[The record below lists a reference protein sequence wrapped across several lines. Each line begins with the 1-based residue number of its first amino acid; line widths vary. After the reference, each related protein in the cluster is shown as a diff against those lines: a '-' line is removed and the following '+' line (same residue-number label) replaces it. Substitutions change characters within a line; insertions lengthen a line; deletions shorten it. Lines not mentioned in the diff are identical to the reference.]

1 MNTYKGK
8 AFSVLGD
15 SISTLFG
22 YSTPEDA
29 VYYSASRRY
38 ETGVCYLRDTWWGR
52 VIEALG
58 GRLLINNSFSGST
71 VCRYSESEYDSY
83 ACSDGRTSA
92 LSEGG
97 CAPDVI
103 MIFMGINDRGCGAM
117 VYPLCKGGE
126 SDLSVFSSAYDT
138 MLGKVR
144 KNYPSAEVWCLTLP
158 LGLCDGYPPSDDARR
173 STEEYSAVISE
184 CALKHGCR
192 LIDICAMKPYDSA
205 DGVHPSSDGMKA
217 IADAVLSNI

>member
-103 MIFMGINDRGCGAM
+103 MIFD
-117 VYPLCKGGE
+117 
-126 SDLSVFSSAYDT
+126 F
-138 MLGKVR
+138 
-144 KNYPSAEVWCLTLP
+144 
-158 LGLCDGYPPSDDARR
+158 
-173 STEEYSAVISE
+173 
-184 CALKHGCR
+184 HGH
-192 LIDICAMKPYDSA
+192 K
-205 DGVHPSSDGMKA
+205 
-217 IADAVLSNI
+217 

>member
-38 ETGVCYLRDTWWGR
+38 ETGGCYLRDTWWGR

-71 VCRYSESEYDSY
+71 VCRYSE
-83 ACSDGRTSA
+83 
-92 LSEGG
+92 
-97 CAPDVI
+97 
-103 MIFMGINDRGCGAM
+103 N
-117 VYPLCKGGE
+117 
-126 SDLSVFSSAYDT
+126 
-138 MLGKVR
+138 
-144 KNYPSAEVWCLTLP
+144 
-158 LGLCDGYPPSDDARR
+158 
-173 STEEYSAVISE
+173 
-184 CALKHGCR
+184 
-192 LIDICAMKPYDSA
+192 
-205 DGVHPSSDGMKA
+205 
-217 IADAVLSNI
+217 